1 MKRQKLIRLIP
12 VFIAVIVII
21 LYGLHTLR
29 SGSEAPLDGGT
40 VSTLVTLPPQTS
52 APTEAPEAAEPAED
66 GAETETA
73 EAGELELLPDEYP
86 EDIGYTDGSSLD
98 IDEYGT
104 YSGAEDV
111 AYYLHTYGHLPD
123 NYITKAEAEDAGWVS
138 TKGNLWDV
146 AYGASIGGDRFGNR
160 EGLLPKGET
169 YYECDV
175 NYTGGY
181 RGEERLIF
189 TDDGDVYYTNDH
201 YRSFEKLY

>member
-1 MKRQKLIRLIP
+1 MKKMSKDTKRFLVIAA
-12 VFIAVIVII
+12 VIAVIAVI
-21 LYGLHTLR
+21 YFAG
-29 SGSEAPLDGGT
+29 GSSAPAADPQTPPPAAL
-40 VSTLVTLPPQTS
+40 STLP
-52 APTEAPEAAEPAED
+52 PTEAPTVETEPPAEPVYD
-66 GAETETA
+66 
-73 EAGELELLPDEYP
+73 YP
-86 EDIGYTDGSSLD
+86 EDIGYTGGEDDG
-98 IDEYGT
+98 IDETGT

-146 AYGASIGGDRFGNR
+146 AYGSSIGGDRFGNR
-160 EGLLPKGET
+160 EGLLPKGEQ